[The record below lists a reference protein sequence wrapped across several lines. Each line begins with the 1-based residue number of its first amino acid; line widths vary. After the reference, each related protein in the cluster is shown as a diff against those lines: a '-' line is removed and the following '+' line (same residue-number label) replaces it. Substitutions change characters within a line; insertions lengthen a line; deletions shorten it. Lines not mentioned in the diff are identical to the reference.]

1 MKEHFRKLELILDG
15 ISIVL
20 TVNVNSS
27 LVLVEMNEVETKR
40 NENGIQVTVSEK
52 EVTAML
58 DYEELDE
65 VILLLQQASDTLKRA
80 EQRECDW
87 L

>member
-20 TVNVNSS
+20 TVNVDNS

-40 NENGIQVTVSEK
+40 NENEIQVTVSEK
-52 EVTAML
+52 GVTATL

-80 EQRECDW
+80 EKRDGESV
-87 L
+87 

>member
-20 TVNVNSS
+20 TVNVDNS

-40 NENGIQVTVSEK
+40 NENEIQVTVSEK
-52 EVTAML
+52 GVTATL

-65 VILLLQQASDTLKRA
+65 VILLLQQASDALKRA
-80 EQRECDW
+80 EKREGESA
-87 L
+87 

>member
-20 TVNVNSS
+20 TVNVDNS
-27 LVLVEMNEVETKR
+27 LVLVEMNEVETKM
-40 NENGIQVTVSEK
+40 NENEIQVTVSEK
-52 EVTAML
+52 GVTATL

-65 VILLLQQASDTLKRA
+65 VILLLQQASDALKRA
-80 EQRECDW
+80 EKRDGESV
-87 L
+87 